1 MSLSPFFSASSKVWE
16 DRRWVF
22 SLDEI
27 GYEGWEVMADGS
39 STLEKPENVKEVAEI
54 AASTGLAISVHAP
67 YSDLNLA
74 SLNYPIWRES
84 VRQVLACIDGAA
96 GLTDRVTVHPGY
108 LSPMGKLLPGKVWSL
123 QKSALTEIGTY
134 AADRGVRVFLEN
146 MGGLKEVLCRFPGEI
161 LGMIDGVENVGFT
174 LDVGHAHT
182 VGKVREFLTVL
193 PQVNHMHIHDN
204 HGTADQH
211 LALGDGT
218 VPWEEVGRAVARE
231 YRGIVVVEG
240 RSLDEARKS
249 IAVFRRCFV

>member
-16 DRRWVF
+16 DRRWVY
-22 SLDEI
+22 SLPEI
-27 GYEGWEVMADGS
+27 GYVGWEVMADGS

-54 AASTGLAISVHAP
+54 AASTDLALSVHAP

-108 LSPMGKLLPGKVWSL
+108 LSPMGKLLPGRVWSL
-123 QKSALTEIGTY
+123 QKEALAEIGRY
-134 AADRGVRVFLEN
+134 AEDRGVRVFLEN
-146 MGGLKEVLCRFPGEI
+146 MGGLKEVLCRFPDEI

-174 LDVGHAHT
+174 LDMGHAHT
-182 VGKVREFLTVL
+182 VGQVREFLGVL
-193 PQVNHMHIHDN
+193 PQVNHMHVHDN
-204 HGTADQH
+204 HGSADQH
-211 LALGDGT
+211 LALGEGT
-218 VPWEEVGRAVARE
+218 IPWEEVGRAVARE

-240 RSLDEARKS
+240 RSLEEARES
-249 IAVFRRCFV
+249 LAVLRRCFV

>member
-1 MSLSPFFSASSKVWE
+1 MSLTPFFSASSKVWE

-22 SLDEI
+22 SLEEI

-39 STLEKPENVKEVAEI
+39 STLEKKENVKEVAEI

-108 LSPMGKLLPGKVWSL
+108 LSPMGKLLPDKVWNL
-123 QKSALTEIGTY
+123 QKSALAEIGKY
-134 AADRGVRVFLEN
+134 ADDRGVRVFLEN
-146 MGGLKEVLCRFPGEI
+146 MGGLKEVLCRFPQEI
-161 LGMIDGVENVGFT
+161 LGMIEGVENVGFT
-174 LDVGHAHT
+174 LDMGHAHT
-182 VGKVREFLTVL
+182 VGQVREFLTVL
-193 PQVNHMHIHDN
+193 SQAGHMHVHDN

-211 LALGDGT
+211 LALGEGT
-218 VPWEEVGRAVARE
+218 IPWEEVGRAVARE
-231 YRGIVVVEG
+231 YQGIVVVEG
-240 RSLDEARKS
+240 RNLDEARKS
-249 IAVFRRCFV
+249 LAVFRRCFL

>member
-1 MSLSPFFSASSKVWE
+1 MSLTPFFSASSKVWE
-16 DRRWVF
+16 DRRWVY
-22 SLDEI
+22 SLREI
-27 GYEGWEVMADGS
+27 GYVGWEVMADGS

-54 AASTGLAISVHAP
+54 AASTGLALSVHAP

-96 GLTDRVTVHPGY
+96 DFADRVTVHPGY
-108 LSPMGKLLPGKVWSL
+108 LSPMGKLLPDKVWNL
-123 QKSALTEIGTY
+123 QKSALAEIGKY
-134 AADRGVRVFLEN
+134 ASDRGVRVFLEN

-161 LGMIDGVENVGFT
+161 LGMIDGVENIGFT
-174 LDVGHAHT
+174 LDIGHAHT
-182 VGKVREFLTVL
+182 VGQVQEFLGVL
-193 PQVNHMHIHDN
+193 PQVDHMHIHDN

-218 VPWEEVGRAVARE
+218 IPWEGVGRAVART

-240 RSLDEARKS
+240 RSLDEARRS
-249 IAVFRRCFV
+249 LAVFRRCFV